1 MVEQDKLD
9 EDLVS

>member
-9 EDLVS
+9 QDLVS